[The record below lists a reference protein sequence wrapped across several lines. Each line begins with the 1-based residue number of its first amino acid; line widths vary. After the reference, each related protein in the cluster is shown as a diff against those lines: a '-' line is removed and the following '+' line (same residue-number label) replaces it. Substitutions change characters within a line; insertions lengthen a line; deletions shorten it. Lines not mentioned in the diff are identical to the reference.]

1 VHGDAALAAAREVS
15 ELLFGGGDPMSLSRD
30 ALHALQNEIPVF
42 TLEPNPER
50 TELTTHDVLDAVC
63 TGPEALFKSKGEL
76 RRMLQQ
82 GGVYLNGRRLD
93 PEREKL
99 RDEDILVGEFVLV
112 RKGARSYAL
121 VKVR

>member
-1 VHGDAALAAAREVS
+1 MHGEPALAAAREVS
-15 ELLFGGGDPMSLSRD
+15 GLLFGGADPMSLSAD

-42 TLEPNPER
+42 TLEPDPER
-50 TELTTHDVLDAVC
+50 TELTTHDILDAVC
-63 TGPEALFKSKGEL
+63 TGPDALFKSKGEM

-82 GGVYLNGRRLD
+82 GGLYSNGRRLG
-93 PEREKL
+93 PERETL
-99 RDEDILVGEFVLV
+99 RNEDILAGEFVLV